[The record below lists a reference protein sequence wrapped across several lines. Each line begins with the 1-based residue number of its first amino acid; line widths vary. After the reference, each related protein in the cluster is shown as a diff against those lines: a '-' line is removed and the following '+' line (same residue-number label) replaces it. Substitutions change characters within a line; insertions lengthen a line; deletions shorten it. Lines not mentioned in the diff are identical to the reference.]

1 MKYKAECDR
10 HAETAVQARDRD
22 PMTTSWR
29 ARVLRHRIED
39 LTTSEFHQDV
49 FLRWREMPR
58 DEILGEMALLF
69 HSAVFLVGL
78 LEEVKPK
85 RRKRKGGA

>member
-1 MKYKAECDR
+1 
-10 HAETAVQARDRD
+10 
-22 PMTTSWR
+22 MTQKEL
-29 ARVLRHRIED
+29 VPN

-58 DEILGEMALLF
+58 DEILSEMALLF

-85 RRKRKGGA
+85 KRRKRKGGA